1 MKIKRA
7 ASIPLVTHDPYFS
20 IWSPCDHAYD
30 GSTEHWSGAKNR
42 LEGFLNIDGVKYGF
56 LGEVRRN
63 IVIEQ
68 KSIAV
73 TATSTEYVFEN
84 EKVVLKCKFT
94 SPLVLD
100 DPVLVSRPC
109 TYVDFELEKKDA
121 KDVTL
126 EFHMNGEL
134 TRWNES
140 DAMVDYQGRYQDFDY
155 LFVGKA
161 RQHPMGSSGDAIT
174 IDWGY
179 AYMACQEEGTVLT
192 YHIDPSED
200 YVCLTMPLEDKKP
213 A

>member
-1 MKIKRA
+1 MQIKRA
-7 ASIPLVTHDPYFS
+7 ASIPLVTHDPFFS
-20 IWSPCDHAYD
+20 IWSPFDHAYD

-179 AYMACQEEGTVLT
+179 SYMA
-192 YHIDPSED
+192 
-200 YVCLTMPLEDKKP
+200 
-213 A
+213 